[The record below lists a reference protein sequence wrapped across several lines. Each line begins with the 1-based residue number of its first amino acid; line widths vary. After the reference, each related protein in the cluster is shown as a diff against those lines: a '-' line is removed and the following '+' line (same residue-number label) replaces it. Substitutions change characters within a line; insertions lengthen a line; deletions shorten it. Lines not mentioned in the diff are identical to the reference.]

1 MEGRG
6 NKRRALLRSRL
17 ELAPGDDDIAID
29 ETVEVAADVIALD
42 IHENEGW
49 SDVWCAWREG
59 TSGTSRVDEELAVL
73 LKAVKVVCMTCDQDI
88 AIKLPLEDG
97 ESIRITPWDDVV
109 AVAETNAELLYLN
122 DLRLGPGSSSLRL
135 VELTADDVDISGDAA
150 KVIVHLFCAQIA
162 SAEDSVNLTRNK
174 KILELCRNLMCTRRH
189 MHITDN
195 KNQHHCS
202 I

>member
-88 AIKLPLEDG
+88 AIKLSLEYS
-97 ESIRITPWDDVV
+97 ECVRIAPWDDLVT
-109 AVAETNAELLYLN
+109 VAETDAELLNLN
-122 DLRLGPGSSSLRL
+122 NFGLGPRSRGLRLI
-135 VELTADDVDISGDAA
+135 EFTADNVDIAGNTA
-150 KVIVHLFCAQIA
+150 KIIVHLFCAKIA
-162 SAEDSVNLTRNK
+162 RAEHSVNLTRNK
-174 KILELCRNLMCTRRH
+174 KRLELCRDLVCARGH
-189 MHITDN
+189 MHITNN
-195 KNQHHCS
+195 KNQNHCL
-202 I
+202 